1 MAEDV
6 AKPAVPGWFWAA
18 AIVALLWELAGCYA
32 YLTQISMDAADLAKL
47 PAGQA
52 EMWRTM
58 PIWAKCAY
66 AVAVWVGL
74 TGAIALLMRRRW
86 AREAF
91 AVSLL
96 AVLVQFG
103 WAFLGTPMLR
113 TLGLS
118 AAGFPILIIL
128 AAAVLFWFAGWATRR
143 GWLR

>member
-1 MAEDV
+1 MANEIG
-6 AKPAVPGWFWAA
+6 KPNVPGWFWAVA
-18 AIVALLWELAGCYA
+18 VAALLWELLGCYA

-47 PAGQA
+47 PAAQA
-52 EMWRTM
+52 DMWRSM
-58 PIWAKCAY
+58 PVWAKAAY

-74 TGAIALLMRRRW
+74 TGAVALLMRRRW

-103 WAFLGTPMLR
+103 WSFLGTPILR
-113 TLGLS
+113 TLGMA
-118 AAGFPILIIL
+118 AAGLPILITVAGIL
-128 AAAVLFWFAGWATRR
+128 LLWFAGLATRR

>member
-1 MAEDV
+1 MIDEV
-6 AKPAVPGWFWAA
+6 AKPAVPGWFWAV
-18 AIVALLWELAGCYA
+18 AIVALLWELMGCYA
-32 YLTQISMDAADLAKL
+32 YLTQISMSAADLARM
-47 PAGQA
+47 PPEQA
-52 EMWRTM
+52 EMWRAM

-103 WAFLGTPMLR
+103 WSFLGTSMLR
-113 TLGLS
+113 TMG
-118 AAGFPILIIL
+118 AAGAAFPLVIIVVG
-128 AAAVLFWFAGWATRR
+128 AALLWFSGQAIRR